1 MVMAME
7 SKYQL
12 DVSYLEQIK
21 QYLLTDEHVQEPYRS
36 HDLVTINELIRIAM
50 GKKEQSYCTLKEKIQ
65 YVLDSMDYRNHK
77 IDSHQLSELKQL
89 QKIFKYMY
97 LKSDIQKKEFEMEEL
112 FSLFEEFLDWFP
124 SKKIGK
130 TLKDHYHQFFYS
142 HFHYCHKTNQL
153 QDSGCCYLFTYIR
166 IPFMV
171 IGKDTFIESFIT
183 LVHEMGHVLIKILDL
198 EPQNSECR
206 QLFAE
211 IDGRYFEYLATQFLL
226 EKTNYQKD
234 VIINLIGSHN
244 MIKSWLSTIKH
255 GSYLE
260 SFLKNIT
267 VKEMLCEVYSYLG
280 MIDLSNR
287 YHGDY
292 EKQLFDLI
300 SILSIHSND
309 MDEYIKL
316 AQFRWREDQFQ
327 SLKDHNAWLKKQ
339 R

>member
-12 DVSYLEQIK
+12 DVSYLTQIK
-21 QYLLTDEHVQEPYRS
+21 QYLLTHEQVCEPYRS
-36 HDLVTINELIRIAM
+36 QDLVTINELIQIVM
-50 GKKEQSYCTLKEKIQ
+50 GKKERSHCTLKEKIQ
-65 YVLDSMDYRNHK
+65 CVLDSMDYMNHQ
-77 IDSHQLSELKQL
+77 IDSHQLNELKQL
-89 QKIFKYMY
+89 QKVFKYIY
-97 LKSDIQKKEFEMEEL
+97 VNSDIQKKEFEMEEL

-130 TLKDHYHQFFYS
+130 ILKDYYHQFFHS
-142 HFHYCHKTNQL
+142 HFHYCNKSNQL

-171 IGKDTFIESFIT
+171 IGKGTFIDSFIT
-183 LVHEMGHVLIKILDL
+183 LVHEMGHVLTEILDL
-198 EPQNSECR
+198 ESQNSEWG

-226 EKTNYQKD
+226 EKTGDRND

-244 MIKSWLSTIKH
+244 AVKSWLSTIKC
-255 GSYLE
+255 GSYVE
-260 SFLKNIT
+260 SFLRDIT

-280 MIDLSNR
+280 MIDLASR

-292 EKQLFDLI
+292 ENQLFDLI
-300 SILSIHSND
+300 SILSIHSD
-309 MDEYIKL
+309 HMDEYMKL
-316 AQFRWREDQFQ
+316 AQFQWREDQFQ
-327 SLKDHNAWLKKQ
+327 SLKDHSAWLKKQ